1 MILSKAVQAPRASM
15 EEQSLGWEEVQAWFK
30 RVFTA
35 GEAIEGSQGN
45 AEHLSPVAAAHRILT
60 NSFGLIPF
68 GAYRK
73 DGDARVPYNDE
84 RLRTILKVRPNDCM
98 SPFMLRKVLM
108 SNAFWHGF
116 GAVWNRRDSS
126 GRVVQRLP
134 LPTECC
140 SILKDREGGQYW
152 YQYNVDGMVK
162 KFSNYELSFLF
173 FETYDGIHGRGFL
186 HLAREAIAVD
196 AMAQRY
202 GKKFY
207 QNGARLSGIVE
218 IDSDADRKTRDKVK
232 AEFQSYATDDAF
244 AVAVLDRDMK
254 YTPLGLNQRDSQ
266 FIESRE
272 FSVEEVARFSGV
284 PKHMSGF
291 ASTGFALAGDRLLTD
306 AVIAGNGSGKPL
318 GFINS
323 KALITVDKE
332 PSQTA
337 GTFVG
342 NNAVKMQARSMPRGR
357 ERLVWL
363 MHPDAEEQLPLLVIK
378 GGDESK
384 FLWTPEGGLGNFDTQ
399 RVLHKPVLFE
409 DSCSALGTKGDI
421 MLVDPFQYILLTK
434 GAVKQDWSIHVEF
447 LTDQNCF
454 RVVFRCNGAP
464 KVNSPLK
471 IKNSTK
477 LRSPFVALADRK

>member
-15 EEQSLGWEEVQAWFK
+15 EEQALGWEEVQAWFK

-84 RLRTILKVRPNDCM
+84 RLRTMLKVRPNDCM

-284 PKHMSGF
+284 PKHMLQ
-291 ASTGFALAGDRLLTD
+291 TGKESYNSNAQQRLNYVTDVLLPYVVQCENEDSWKLPTPDQKRDGVYIHGTVEALLRADPNTRAD
-306 AVIAGNGSGKPL
+306 FYVK
-318 GFINS
+318 
-323 KALITVDKE
+323 LIEHSVMNPDE
-332 PSQTA
+332 CR
-337 GTFVG
+337 
-342 NNAVKMQARSMPRGR
+342 AR
-357 ERLVWL
+357 
-363 MHPDAEEQLPLLVIK
+363 EELNPV
-378 GGDESK
+378 
-384 FLWTPEGGLGNFDTQ
+384 PGGLGKQFLVTKNLGSLESVLRGEDTN
-399 RVLHKPVLFE
+399 
-409 DSCSALGTKGDI
+409 A
-421 MLVDPFQYILLTK
+421 
-434 GAVKQDWSIHVEF
+434 
-447 LTDQNCF
+447 
-454 RVVFRCNGAP
+454 
-464 KVNSPLK
+464 
-471 IKNSTK
+471 
-477 LRSPFVALADRK
+477 

>member
-1 MILSKAVQAPRASM
+1 MIFGKAMQAPRASVA
-15 EEQSLGWEEVQAWFK
+15 EQVLGWDDVQAWFK

-35 GEAIEGSQGN
+35 GELMKSSQGN

-73 DGDARVPYNDE
+73 DGDARVPYDDE
-84 RLRTILKVRPNDCM
+84 QLRMVLKVRPNDCM

-116 GAVWNRRDSS
+116 GAVWNRRDGA

-140 SILKDREGGQYW
+140 SILKDSESGQYW
-152 YQYNVDGMVK
+152 YQYSVDGVVK

-218 IDSDADRKTRDKVK
+218 IDTDASKKTRDKVK
-232 AEFQSYATDDAF
+232 AEFQSYASDDAF
-244 AVAVLDRDMK
+244 AVAVLDHNMK

-272 FSVEEVARFSGV
+272 FAVEEVARFSGV
-284 PKHMSGF
+284 PKHMLQ
-291 ASTGFALAGDRLLTD
+291 TGKESYNSNAQQRLNYVTDVLLPYVVQCENEDSWKLPTPAQRRDGVYVHGTVEALLRADPNTRAD
-306 AVIAGNGSGKPL
+306 FYVK
-318 GFINS
+318 
-323 KALITVDKE
+323 LIEHSVMNPDE
-332 PSQTA
+332 CR
-337 GTFVG
+337 
-342 NNAVKMQARSMPRGR
+342 AR
-357 ERLVWL
+357 
-363 MHPDAEEQLPLLVIK
+363 EELNPV
-378 GGDESK
+378 
-384 FLWTPEGGLGNFDTQ
+384 PGGLGKQFLVTKNLGSLES
-399 RVLHKPVLFE
+399 VLRGE
-409 DSCSALGTKGDI
+409 DAN
-421 MLVDPFQYILLTK
+421 
-434 GAVKQDWSIHVEF
+434 A
-447 LTDQNCF
+447 
-454 RVVFRCNGAP
+454 
-464 KVNSPLK
+464 
-471 IKNSTK
+471 
-477 LRSPFVALADRK
+477 

>member
-15 EEQSLGWEEVQAWFK
+15 EEHSLGWEEVQAWFK

-73 DGDARVPYNDE
+73 DGDARVPYDDE
-84 RLRTILKVRPNDCM
+84 RLRTMLKVRPNDCM

-116 GAVWNRRDSS
+116 GAVWNRRDNS

-140 SILKDREGGQYW
+140 SILKDCEGGQYW

-284 PKHMSGF
+284 PKHMLQ
-291 ASTGFALAGDRLLTD
+291 TGKESYNSNAQQRLNYVTDVLLPYVVQCENEDSWKLPTPDQKRDGVYIHGTVEALLRADPNTRAD
-306 AVIAGNGSGKPL
+306 FYVK
-318 GFINS
+318 
-323 KALITVDKE
+323 LIEHSVMNPDE
-332 PSQTA
+332 CR
-337 GTFVG
+337 
-342 NNAVKMQARSMPRGR
+342 AR
-357 ERLVWL
+357 
-363 MHPDAEEQLPLLVIK
+363 EELNPV
-378 GGDESK
+378 
-384 FLWTPEGGLGNFDTQ
+384 PGGLGKQFLVTKNLGSLESVLRGEDTN
-399 RVLHKPVLFE
+399 
-409 DSCSALGTKGDI
+409 A
-421 MLVDPFQYILLTK
+421 
-434 GAVKQDWSIHVEF
+434 
-447 LTDQNCF
+447 
-454 RVVFRCNGAP
+454 
-464 KVNSPLK
+464 
-471 IKNSTK
+471 
-477 LRSPFVALADRK
+477 

>member
-84 RLRTILKVRPNDCM
+84 RLRTMLKVRPNDCM

-284 PKHMSGF
+284 PKHMLQ
-291 ASTGFALAGDRLLTD
+291 TGKESYNSNAQQRLNYVTDVLLPYVVQCENEDSWKLPTPDQKRDGVYIHGTVEALLRADPNTRAD
-306 AVIAGNGSGKPL
+306 FYVK
-318 GFINS
+318 
-323 KALITVDKE
+323 LIEHSVMNPDE
-332 PSQTA
+332 CR
-337 GTFVG
+337 
-342 NNAVKMQARSMPRGR
+342 AR
-357 ERLVWL
+357 
-363 MHPDAEEQLPLLVIK
+363 EELNPV
-378 GGDESK
+378 
-384 FLWTPEGGLGNFDTQ
+384 PGGLGKQFLVTKNLGSLESVLRGEDTN
-399 RVLHKPVLFE
+399 
-409 DSCSALGTKGDI
+409 A
-421 MLVDPFQYILLTK
+421 
-434 GAVKQDWSIHVEF
+434 
-447 LTDQNCF
+447 
-454 RVVFRCNGAP
+454 
-464 KVNSPLK
+464 
-471 IKNSTK
+471 
-477 LRSPFVALADRK
+477 

>member
-15 EEQSLGWEEVQAWFK
+15 EEQALGWEEVQAWFK

-84 RLRTILKVRPNDCM
+84 RLRTMLKVRPNDCM

-284 PKHMSGF
+284 PKHMLQ
-291 ASTGFALAGDRLLTD
+291 TGKESYNSNAQQRLNYVTDVLLPYVVQCENEDSWKLPTPDQKRDGAYIHGTVEALLRADPNTRAD
-306 AVIAGNGSGKPL
+306 FYVK
-318 GFINS
+318 
-323 KALITVDKE
+323 LIEHSVMNPDE
-332 PSQTA
+332 CR
-337 GTFVG
+337 
-342 NNAVKMQARSMPRGR
+342 AR
-357 ERLVWL
+357 
-363 MHPDAEEQLPLLVIK
+363 EELNPV
-378 GGDESK
+378 
-384 FLWTPEGGLGNFDTQ
+384 PGGLGKQFLVTKNLGSLESVLRGEDTN
-399 RVLHKPVLFE
+399 
-409 DSCSALGTKGDI
+409 A
-421 MLVDPFQYILLTK
+421 
-434 GAVKQDWSIHVEF
+434 
-447 LTDQNCF
+447 
-454 RVVFRCNGAP
+454 
-464 KVNSPLK
+464 
-471 IKNSTK
+471 
-477 LRSPFVALADRK
+477 

>member
-1 MILSKAVQAPRASM
+1 M
-15 EEQSLGWEEVQAWFK
+15 EEQALGWEEVQAWFK

-84 RLRTILKVRPNDCM
+84 RLRTMLKVRPNDCM

-284 PKHMSGF
+284 PKHMLQ
-291 ASTGFALAGDRLLTD
+291 TGKESYNSNAQQRLNYVTDVLLPYVVQCENEDSWKLPTPDQKRDGVYIHGTVEALLRADPNTRAD
-306 AVIAGNGSGKPL
+306 FYVK
-318 GFINS
+318 
-323 KALITVDKE
+323 LIEHSVMNPDE
-332 PSQTA
+332 CR
-337 GTFVG
+337 
-342 NNAVKMQARSMPRGR
+342 AR
-357 ERLVWL
+357 
-363 MHPDAEEQLPLLVIK
+363 EELNPV
-378 GGDESK
+378 
-384 FLWTPEGGLGNFDTQ
+384 PGGLGKQFLVTKNLGSLESVLRGEDTN
-399 RVLHKPVLFE
+399 
-409 DSCSALGTKGDI
+409 A
-421 MLVDPFQYILLTK
+421 
-434 GAVKQDWSIHVEF
+434 
-447 LTDQNCF
+447 
-454 RVVFRCNGAP
+454 
-464 KVNSPLK
+464 
-471 IKNSTK
+471 
-477 LRSPFVALADRK
+477 

>member
-284 PKHMSGF
+284 PKHMLQ
-291 ASTGFALAGDRLLTD
+291 TGKESYNSNAQQRLNYVTDVLLPYVVQCENEDSWKLPTPDQKRDGVYIHGTVEALLRADPNTRAD
-306 AVIAGNGSGKPL
+306 FYVK
-318 GFINS
+318 
-323 KALITVDKE
+323 LIEHSVMNPDE
-332 PSQTA
+332 CR
-337 GTFVG
+337 
-342 NNAVKMQARSMPRGR
+342 AR
-357 ERLVWL
+357 
-363 MHPDAEEQLPLLVIK
+363 EELNPV
-378 GGDESK
+378 
-384 FLWTPEGGLGNFDTQ
+384 PGGLGKQFLVTKNLGSLESVLRGEDTN
-399 RVLHKPVLFE
+399 
-409 DSCSALGTKGDI
+409 A
-421 MLVDPFQYILLTK
+421 
-434 GAVKQDWSIHVEF
+434 
-447 LTDQNCF
+447 
-454 RVVFRCNGAP
+454 
-464 KVNSPLK
+464 
-471 IKNSTK
+471 
-477 LRSPFVALADRK
+477 

>member
-1 MILSKAVQAPRASM
+1 MILSKAMQAPRASM

-84 RLRTILKVRPNDCM
+84 RLRTMLKVRPNDCM

-207 QNGARLSGIVE
+207 QNGARLSGIVQ

-284 PKHMSGF
+284 PKHMLQ
-291 ASTGFALAGDRLLTD
+291 TGKESYNSNAQQRLNYVTDVLLPYVVQCENEDSWKLPTPDQKRDGVYIHGTVEALLRADPNTRAD
-306 AVIAGNGSGKPL
+306 FYVK
-318 GFINS
+318 
-323 KALITVDKE
+323 LIEHSVMNPDE
-332 PSQTA
+332 CR
-337 GTFVG
+337 
-342 NNAVKMQARSMPRGR
+342 AR
-357 ERLVWL
+357 
-363 MHPDAEEQLPLLVIK
+363 EELNPV
-378 GGDESK
+378 
-384 FLWTPEGGLGNFDTQ
+384 PGGLGKQFLVTKNLGSLESVLRGEDTN
-399 RVLHKPVLFE
+399 
-409 DSCSALGTKGDI
+409 A
-421 MLVDPFQYILLTK
+421 
-434 GAVKQDWSIHVEF
+434 
-447 LTDQNCF
+447 
-454 RVVFRCNGAP
+454 
-464 KVNSPLK
+464 
-471 IKNSTK
+471 
-477 LRSPFVALADRK
+477 

>member
-73 DGDARVPYNDE
+73 DGDARVPYDDE
-84 RLRTILKVRPNDCM
+84 RLRTMLKVRPNDCM

-162 KFSNYELSFLF
+162 KFSNYELSLLF

-284 PKHMSGF
+284 PKHMLQ
-291 ASTGFALAGDRLLTD
+291 TGKESYNSNAQQRLNYVTDVLLPYVVQCENEDSWKLPTPDQKRDGVYIHGTVEALLRADPNTRAD
-306 AVIAGNGSGKPL
+306 FYVK
-318 GFINS
+318 
-323 KALITVDKE
+323 LIEHSVMNPDE
-332 PSQTA
+332 CR
-337 GTFVG
+337 
-342 NNAVKMQARSMPRGR
+342 AR
-357 ERLVWL
+357 
-363 MHPDAEEQLPLLVIK
+363 EELNPV
-378 GGDESK
+378 
-384 FLWTPEGGLGNFDTQ
+384 PGGLGKQFLVTKNLGSLESVLRGEDTN
-399 RVLHKPVLFE
+399 
-409 DSCSALGTKGDI
+409 A
-421 MLVDPFQYILLTK
+421 
-434 GAVKQDWSIHVEF
+434 
-447 LTDQNCF
+447 
-454 RVVFRCNGAP
+454 
-464 KVNSPLK
+464 
-471 IKNSTK
+471 
-477 LRSPFVALADRK
+477 